1 MRIRSHLKGT
11 KGFVVAWE
19 RLIRFRYMISE
30 KAKERCRILAF
41 WERHGLSATREA
53 FGVSRATLFRWQQAL
68 TARQGKLD
76 ALNAK
81 SSAPKRRRQR
91 TIPDAV
97 RNLIITERLMD
108 PQLGKDKLAQLIKN
122 DGLGTY
128 SASTVGR
135 MLKDLQRQGVLP
147 DPRPLSFHAKTGR
160 HHKKQRS
167 YKPKQRS
174 THHEGALA
182 KADTVVRFIDGLKR
196 YIVTGIDT
204 ETKFAFAYAYPS
216 HSSAAAADFM
226 RLFKAVTPVSI
237 THVQTDN
244 GSEFACHFETT
255 LDAYGITH
263 FHTYPRSPKQNA
275 EIERFNRTLW
285 EAFAR
290 YRKTT
295 LAHDLPAFNREL
307 MEWLLWYNTRRP
319 HQALGQASPLR
330 YIIST
335 LPVVESQRCWTSTR
349 N

>member
-1 MRIRSHLKGT
+1 MRSQLKGT
-11 KGFVVAWE
+11 HGFVVAWQ
-19 RLIRFRYMISE
+19 RLVRFRYMISD

-41 WERHGLSATREA
+41 WERHGLDATTEA
-53 FGVSRATLFRWQQAL
+53 FGVSRATLFRWQKAL
-68 TARQGKLD
+68 AARHGKLEG
-76 ALNAK
+76 LNAQ
-81 SSAPKRRRQR
+81 STAPKRRRQR
-91 TIPDAV
+91 SIPDAV
-97 RNLIITERLMD
+97 RQLIVSERLMD
-108 PQLGKDKLAQLIKN
+108 PRLGKDKLAQLIKD

-135 MLKDLQRQGVLP
+135 MLKDLKRQGVLP
-147 DPRPLSFHAKTGR
+147 DPRPLSFYGKTGK
-160 HHKKQRS
+160 HHEKQRS
-167 YKPKQRS
+167 HKPKQRS
-174 THHEGALA
+174 THHEGTLA

-226 RLFKAVTPVSI
+226 RLFKTVAPVSI

-295 LAHDLPAFNREL
+295 LAHDLTTFNREL
-307 MEWLLWYNTRRP
+307 MDWLLWYNTRRP
-319 HQALGQASPLR
+319 HQALGQVPPLR
-330 YIIST
+330 YIVST
-335 LPVVESQRCWTSTR
+335 LPEVESQRYWTSTSH
-349 N
+349 